1 MSETKLLKTDSPS
14 SNGESGS
21 RKPNRLLGWLGD
33 NRWYLAATL
42 VVLMMARSEAKRA
55 ETPAMKRN
63 RQSIE
68 EMSRVER
75 DSLRHNQQQFQELS
89 REDVQRVKAIHDAV
103 QDDPQLDETI
113 SKFHSWLA
121 TLSMSERDKLLATS
135 NPEDRLQIVR
145 RLKAKVEL
153 PPTGD
158 NFRPTLDIASRNQF
172 ANLRVPQH
180 DYERMMRAAAEWAE
194 LSSTPKTKT
203 PLGMLEYHA
212 SVLAEIMDKVLPSW
226 RTAVSRTGNRPR
238 PMFPDELRKL
248 LLEKMSD
255 PHMKRA
261 IQSKPPTT
269 QNMMAMMLLARG
281 LFDETRQVAISLK
294 PTDEELDRV
303 LQNLPENRRKAI
315 GDMPKELGDRYL
327 KQTWVTRRLPADAGD
342 SLTRLWSMF
351 EKILNRSPNGQGNG
365 TGPNRQRFDG
375 GGYRPTGR
383 PVGNKRQADDD

>member
-14 SNGESGS
+14 KDGEPVP
-21 RKPNRLLGWLGD
+21 KKTNQILAWLSD
-33 NRWYLAATL
+33 NRWYLAAAF

-55 ETPAMKRN
+55 ETPAMRQN
-63 RQSIE
+63 RQAIE
-68 EMSRVER
+68 EMSRGER
-75 DSLRHNQQQFQELS
+75 DRLRHNQQQFEKLTRQ
-89 REDVQRVKAIHDAV
+89 DVQRVKLIHDAA
-103 QDDPQLDETI
+103 QDDQQLDNTI
-113 SKFHSWLA
+113 SQFHSWLA
-121 TLSMSERDKLLATS
+121 TLSFAEHEELLATA
-135 NPEDRLQIVR
+135 NVEDRLQIVR
-145 RLKAKVEL
+145 RLQAKVESPHPGNNL
-153 PPTGD
+153 
-158 NFRPTLDIASRNQF
+158 RPTMNIASRNQF
-172 ANLRVPQH
+172 SNLRVPLH

-194 LSSTPKTKT
+194 LPSTPESKT

-248 LLEKMSD
+248 LVEKMSD
-255 PHMKRA
+255 PNMKRA
-261 IQSKPPTT
+261 IQSKHPTT

-303 LQNLPENRRKAI
+303 FQNLPENRRKAI
-315 GDMPKELGDRYL
+315 GEMPKELGDRYL
-327 KQTWVTRRLPADAGD
+327 QQMWVTKRLPADAGD
-342 SLTRLWSMF
+342 SLTRLWTMF

-375 GGYRPTGR
+375 GGFRSTGR
-383 PVGNKRQADDD
+383 PVGKER